1 MVDLNIEMTVRNELP
16 RISYLLQE
24 ILTELKE
31 QRKMA
36 EWDKLRQAGEP

>member
-16 RISYLLQE
+16 RISHLLQE

-31 QRKMA
+31 QRKM
-36 EWDKLRQAGEP
+36 EELRAGEP